1 MYSNVWISLKKL
13 GYFVCRKN
21 NMEEIQKKISQLS
34 NELNEH
40 NHLYYIGDAPVIT
53 DFKFDQ
59 MLSELQDLEKQYPQ
73 FKDPNS
79 PTQRVGGGV
88 TKFFDTIEHRYPMYS
103 LSNTYSKDELVQWE
117 TRIRKILGVDTE
129 ICYTCELKFDGAS
142 ISLTYENGA
151 LVQALTRGDGV
162 QGDAITTN
170 VKTINSIPLKLKGNY
185 PKFFEIRGEI
195 ILPWMGFHK
204 MNEKRAELGEP
215 LYSNPRN
222 TASGS
227 LKLQDSSLVAER
239 PLICFFYALAADQLM
254 IDSQF
259 EALKKAREWGFKVP
273 DSASLAHSIDEVFEF
288 ITEWDE
294 KRKSLPYE
302 IDGIVIKVNQL
313 NQQNKLGFTAK
324 APRWAMAYKYQA
336 QQASTVLLEV
346 QYQVG
351 RTGAI
356 TPVAILKPVLIS
368 GTIVKRASLH
378 NQDQI
383 EKLGLRIGDTVFVEK
398 GGEIIPK
405 IIGIDQDKRASFK
418 EEISFISNCPE
429 CKYPLTREVGEVQHY
444 CKNEIA
450 CPPQQIGKIQHFI
463 GRKAMNIEG
472 LGGETVSLLFHEGL
486 LSNIADLY
494 RLKKEKILPL
504 ERMAEKSVNN
514 LFEGIGKSKDKP
526 FSKVL
531 FGLGIRYVGE
541 TVAKRLAKAFGSMN
555 ALMGATAEA
564 MTETEEIGGRIAES
578 VVKYFSKSSNIEV
591 IKVLSSSGLQMEE
604 AQNLNK
610 PHSIF
615 KGKKF
620 VVSGVFE
627 HYSREGIKSEIE
639 SFGGIIISSVSSK
652 TNFLVAGDGTG
663 PSKKTKAV
671 DLKIPILNEKDFL
684 NLKEQGI

>member
-1 MYSNVWISLKKL
+1 
-13 GYFVCRKN
+13 
-21 NMEEIQKKISQLS
+21 MEEIQKKISQLS

-40 NHLYYIGDAPVIT
+40 NHLYYIEDAPVIT

-117 TRIRKILGVDTE
+117 TRIRKILGVDSE

-239 PLICFFYALAADQLM
+239 PLICFLYALVADQLM

-302 IDGIVIKVNQL
+302 IDGIVIKVNQF

-418 EEISFISNCPE
+418 GEISFISNCPE

-463 GRKAMNIEG
+463 GRKAMDIEG

-514 LFEGIGKSKDKP
+514 LFEGIGKSKNKP

-555 ALMGATAEA
+555 ALMGATTEA
-564 MTETEEIGGRIAES
+564 LTETEEIGGRIAES

-663 PSKKTKAV
+663 PSKKTKAI
-671 DLKIPILNEKDFL
+671 DLNIPILNEKDFL

>member
-1 MYSNVWISLKKL
+1 
-13 GYFVCRKN
+13 
-21 NMEEIQKKISQLS
+21 MEEIQKKISQLS

-40 NHLYYIGDAPVIT
+40 NHLYYIEDAPVIT

-117 TRIRKILGVDTE
+117 TRIRKILGVDSE

-239 PLICFFYALAADQLM
+239 PLICFLYALAADQLM

-302 IDGIVIKVNQL
+302 IDGIVIKVNQF

-418 EEISFISNCPE
+418 GEISFISNCPE

-463 GRKAMNIEG
+463 GRKAMDIEG

-514 LFEGIGKSKDKP
+514 LFEGIGKSKNKP

-555 ALMGATAEA
+555 ALMGATTEA
-564 MTETEEIGGRIAES
+564 LTETEEIGGRIAES

>member
-1 MYSNVWISLKKL
+1 
-13 GYFVCRKN
+13 
-21 NMEEIQKKISQLS
+21 MEEIQKKISQLS

-40 NHLYYIGDAPVIT
+40 NHLYYIEDAPVIT

-117 TRIRKILGVDTE
+117 TRIRKILGFDTE
-129 ICYTCELKFDGAS
+129 ISYTCELKFDGAS
-142 ISLTYENGA
+142 ISLTYENGS

-239 PLICFFYALAADQLM
+239 PLICFLYALAADQLM

-302 IDGIVIKVNQL
+302 IDGIVIKVNQF

-405 IIGIDQDKRASFK
+405 IIGIDHDKRASFK

-429 CKYPLTREVGEVQHY
+429 CEYPLTREVGEVQHY

-463 GRKAMNIEG
+463 GRKAMDIEG

-514 LFEGIGKSKDKP
+514 IFEGIEKSKNKP

-591 IKVLSSSGLQMEE
+591 IKVLYSSGLQMEE

-615 KGKKF
+615 NGKKF

-663 PSKKTKAV
+663 PSKKTKAI

>member
-1 MYSNVWISLKKL
+1 
-13 GYFVCRKN
+13 
-21 NMEEIQKKISQLS
+21 MEEIKKKISQLS

-40 NHLYYIGDAPVIT
+40 NHLYYIEDAPVIT

-59 MLSELQDLEKQYPQ
+59 MLSELKDLEKQYPQ

-88 TKFFDTIEHRYPMYS
+88 TKFFETIVHRYPMYS

-129 ICYTCELKFDGAS
+129 ISYTCELKFDGAS

-239 PLICFFYALAADQLM
+239 PLICFLYALAADQLM

-302 IDGIVIKVNQL
+302 IDGIVIKVNQF

-405 IIGIDQDKRASFK
+405 IIGIDQDKRASLK
-418 EEISFISNCPE
+418 EEFFFISNCPE

-463 GRKAMNIEG
+463 GRKAMDIEG
-472 LGGETVSLLFHEGL
+472 LGGETVSLLFHQGL

-514 LFEGIGKSKDKP
+514 LFEGIEKSKNKP

-541 TVAKRLAKAFGSMN
+541 TAAKRLAKAFGSMN
-555 ALMGATAEA
+555 ALMGATTEA
-564 MTETEEIGGRIAES
+564 LTETEEIGGRIAES

-663 PSKKTKAV
+663 PSKKTKAI

>member
-1 MYSNVWISLKKL
+1 
-13 GYFVCRKN
+13 
-21 NMEEIQKKISQLS
+21 MEEIQKKISQLS

-40 NHLYYIGDAPVIT
+40 NHLYYIEDAPVIT

-239 PLICFFYALAADQLM
+239 PLICFLYALAADQLM

-302 IDGIVIKVNQL
+302 IDGIVIKVNQF

-429 CKYPLTREVGEVQHY
+429 CEYPLTREVGEVQHY

-463 GRKAMNIEG
+463 GRKAMDIEG

-514 LFEGIGKSKDKP
+514 LFEGIGKSKNKP

-663 PSKKTKAV
+663 PSKKTKAI

>member
-1 MYSNVWISLKKL
+1 
-13 GYFVCRKN
+13 
-21 NMEEIQKKISQLS
+21 MEEIQKKISQLS

-40 NHLYYIGDAPVIT
+40 NHLYYIEDAPVIT

-239 PLICFFYALAADQLM
+239 PLICFLYALAADQLM

-302 IDGIVIKVNQL
+302 IDGIVIKVNQF

-463 GRKAMNIEG
+463 GRKAMDIEG

-514 LFEGIGKSKDKP
+514 LFEGIGKSKNKP

-684 NLKEQGI
+684 DLKEQGI

>member
-1 MYSNVWISLKKL
+1 
-13 GYFVCRKN
+13 
-21 NMEEIQKKISQLS
+21 MEEIQKKISQLS

-40 NHLYYIGDAPVIT
+40 NHLYYIEDAPVIT

-103 LSNTYSKDELVQWE
+103 LSNTYSKGELVQWE

-195 ILPWMGFHK
+195 ILPLMGFHK

-222 TASGS
+222 KASGS

-302 IDGIVIKVNQL
+302 IDGIVIKVNQF

-418 EEISFISNCPE
+418 GEISFISNCPE

-463 GRKAMNIEG
+463 GRKAMDIEG

-514 LFEGIGKSKDKP
+514 LFEGIGKSKNKP

-684 NLKEQGI
+684 DLKEQGT

>member
-1 MYSNVWISLKKL
+1 
-13 GYFVCRKN
+13 
-21 NMEEIQKKISQLS
+21 MEKIQKKILNLS
-34 NELNEH
+34 NKLHEH
-40 NHLYYIGDAPVIT
+40 NHRYYIEDAPVIT
-53 DFKFDQ
+53 DFTFDK
-59 MLSELQDLEKQYPQ
+59 MLSELQDLEKQYPE

-88 TKFFDTIEHRYPMYS
+88 TKFFDTIVHRYPMYS

-129 ICYTCELKFDGAS
+129 ISYTCELKFDGAS

-170 VKTINSIPLKLKGNY
+170 IKTINSIPLKLKGNY

-239 PLICFFYALAADQLM
+239 PLICFLYALAADQLM

-273 DSASLAHSIDEVFEF
+273 DSASLVHSIDEVFKF

-294 KRKSLPYE
+294 KRKNLPYE
-302 IDGIVIKVNQL
+302 IDGIVIKVNQF
-313 NQQNKLGFTAK
+313 NQQDKLGFTAK
-324 APRWAMAYKYQA
+324 APRWAIAYKYQA
-336 QQASTVLLEV
+336 EQASTELLEV

-405 IIGIDQDKRASFK
+405 ITGIDINNRGIEGDKIDFP
-418 EEISFISNCPE
+418 SNCPE
-429 CKYPLTREVGEVQHY
+429 CKTELIKLESEA
-444 CKNEIA
+444 NFF
-450 CPPQQIGKIQHFI
+450 CPNTNSCRPQAIGRIQHFVS
-463 GRKAMNIEG
+463 RKAMNIDG
-472 LGGETVSLLFHEGL
+472 LGDETIKLFYDKGYLVDISDIYNLDYDAISKIEGHAKK
-486 LSNIADLY
+486 SVEN
-494 RLKKEKILPL
+494 LKK
-504 ERMAEKSVNN
+504 
-514 LFEGIGKSKDKP
+514 GIEESKSKSFQK
-526 FSKVL
+526 L
-531 FGLGIRYVGE
+531 LYGLGIRYVGE
-541 TVAKRLAKAFGSMN
+541 SASKTILKQIKSVDELIS
-555 ALMGATAEA
+555 LDIESLSSID
-564 MTETEEIGGRIAES
+564 EIGNKTAASIVSFFED
-578 VVKYFSKSSNIEV
+578 NENLNLIERLK
-591 IKVLSSSGLQMEE
+591 ISGLNFTNSDFNNSFTLS
-604 AQNLNK
+604 NLT
-610 PHSIF
+610 
-615 KGKKF
+615 F
-620 VVSGVFE
+620 VISGVFE
-627 HYSREGIKSEIE
+627 NLSREEMKNLIE
-639 SFGGIIISSVSSK
+639 ENGGRISSSISSR
-652 TNFLVAGDGTG
+652 TNYLVAGKNVG
-663 PSKKTKAV
+663 PSKFSKANELGV
-671 DLKIPILNEKDFL
+671 QVINEVSLIDLIS
-684 NLKEQGI
+684 

>member
-1 MYSNVWISLKKL
+1 
-13 GYFVCRKN
+13 
-21 NMEEIQKKISQLS
+21 MEEIQKKISQLS

-463 GRKAMNIEG
+463 GRKAMDIEG

-514 LFEGIGKSKDKP
+514 LFEGIGKSKNKP

>member
-1 MYSNVWISLKKL
+1 
-13 GYFVCRKN
+13 
-21 NMEEIQKKISQLS
+21 MEEIQKKISQLS

-40 NHLYYIGDAPVIT
+40 NHLYYIEDAPVIT

-239 PLICFFYALAADQLM
+239 PLICFLYALAADQLM

-273 DSASLAHSIDEVFEF
+273 DSAILAHSIDEVFEF

-302 IDGIVIKVNQL
+302 IDGIVIKVNQF

-405 IIGIDQDKRASFK
+405 IIGINHDKRTSFK

-463 GRKAMNIEG
+463 GRKAMDIEG

-514 LFEGIGKSKDKP
+514 LFEGIEKSKNKP

-663 PSKKTKAV
+663 PSKKTKAI

>member
-1 MYSNVWISLKKL
+1 
-13 GYFVCRKN
+13 
-21 NMEEIQKKISQLS
+21 MEEIQKKISQLS

-40 NHLYYIGDAPVIT
+40 NHLYYIEDAPVIT

-117 TRIRKILGVDTE
+117 TRIRKILGVDSE

-239 PLICFFYALAADQLM
+239 PLICFLYALAADQLM

-302 IDGIVIKVNQL
+302 IDGIVIKVNQF

-405 IIGIDQDKRASFK
+405 IIGIDHDKRASFK

-463 GRKAMNIEG
+463 GRKAMDIEG

-514 LFEGIGKSKDKP
+514 LFEGIGKSKNKP

-555 ALMGATAEA
+555 ALMGATIEA
-564 MTETEEIGGRIAES
+564 LTETEEIGGRIAES

-663 PSKKTKAV
+663 PSKKTKAI

>member
-1 MYSNVWISLKKL
+1 
-13 GYFVCRKN
+13 
-21 NMEEIQKKISQLS
+21 MEEIQKKISQLS

-40 NHLYYIGDAPVIT
+40 NHLYYIEDAPVIT

-239 PLICFFYALAADQLM
+239 PLICFLYALAADQLM

-302 IDGIVIKVNQL
+302 IDGIVIKVNQF

-405 IIGIDQDKRASFK
+405 IIGIDHDKRASFK

-463 GRKAMNIEG
+463 GRKAMDIEG

-514 LFEGIGKSKDKP
+514 LFEGIGKSKNKP

-663 PSKKTKAV
+663 PSKKTKAI

-684 NLKEQGI
+684 DLKEQGI

>member
-1 MYSNVWISLKKL
+1 
-13 GYFVCRKN
+13 
-21 NMEEIQKKISQLS
+21 MEEIQKKILQLS

-40 NHLYYIGDAPVIT
+40 NHLYYIEDAPVIT

-302 IDGIVIKVNQL
+302 IDGIVIKVNQF

-336 QQASTVLLEV
+336 EQVSTELLEV

-463 GRKAMNIEG
+463 GRKAMDIEG

-494 RLKKEKILPL
+494 LLKKEKILPL

-514 LFEGIGKSKDKP
+514 LFKGIGKSKNKP

-604 AQNLNK
+604 AQNLNNS
-610 PHSIF
+610 HSVF

-652 TNFLVAGDGTG
+652 TDFIVAGDGIG
-663 PSKKTKAV
+663 PSKKTKAIEFN
-671 DLKIPILNEKDFL
+671 IPILNEKDFL